1 MPNILLCRFEYLWWW
16 YVRSY
21 RYHLPIDSVDL
32 MLWSDVSI
40 YVGTY
45 RYYCT
50 LLVRAL
56 RIWHALPY
64 GALTSSTLSSIVI
77 LFECGRVGARFHLWS
92 RFHCYEHPPR
102 CMVLYMDTSTLFISL
117 VLVRVRDTLCDI
129 HAGFCSFVLSQ
140 YVNFHLF
147 IYLFII
153 IFDTS
158 TYVDSL
164 IYAQS
169 TTIWLVGNI
178 PYGTQIE
185 LAETSK
191 SRVDRILDRDGFAH
205 RTHPVGFCLRVLF
218 SIIIVH

>member
-1 MPNILLCRFEYLWWW
+1 MQD
-16 YVRSY
+16 SA
-21 RYHLPIDSVDL
+21 HL
-32 MLWSDVSI
+32 
-40 YVGTY
+40 
-45 RYYCT
+45 
-50 LLVRAL
+50 
-56 RIWHALPY
+56 
-64 GALTSSTLSSIVI
+64 
-77 LFECGRVGARFHLWS
+77 FF
-92 RFHCYEHPPR
+92 
-102 CMVLYMDTSTLFISL
+102 
-117 VLVRVRDTLCDI
+117 
-129 HAGFCSFVLSQ
+129 SQ

-191 SRVDRILDRDGFAH
+191 SRVDRTLDCDGFAH
-205 RTHPVGFCLRVLF
+205 STHPVGFCLRVLY